1 MTRALLPEPLA
12 VLAAVAA
19 ELDTEEFRPLNER
32 YWALKIGV
40 VQQTISTALHTAV
53 GYGALEAGPPDG
65 TTHMYRLCPEHPDVV
80 ALAAV
85 QQPQTNPP
93 MER

>member
-1 MTRALLPEPLA
+1 MMSRALLPEPLA

-19 ELDTEEFRPLNER
+19 ELDTEEFRPVNQR

-53 GYGALEAGPPDG
+53 GHGALERGPADG
-65 TTHMYRLCPEHPDVV
+65 TGFTYRLRPDHPDVQ
-80 ALAAV
+80 ALAAAAN
-85 QQPQTNPP
+85 QPTNG
-93 MER
+93 EES

>member
-19 ELDTEEFRPLNER
+19 ELDTEEFRPLNQR

-40 VQQTISTALHTAV
+40 VQQTVSKALHTVV

-65 TTHMYRLCPEHPDVV
+65 TTHMYRLRPDHPDVQ
-80 ALAAV
+80 ALSLTTA
-85 QQPQTNPP
+85 TT
-93 MER
+93 EEEK

>member
-1 MTRALLPEPLA
+1 MGRALLPEPLA
-12 VLAAVAA
+12 VLAAVA
-19 ELDTEEFRPLNER
+19 EQLDTEEFRPLNQR

-65 TTHMYRLCPEHPDVV
+65 TTHMYRLCPEHPDVQ
-80 ALAAV
+80 ALAAAAN
-85 QQPQTNPP
+85 QPTNG
-93 MER
+93 EES